1 MDELAGELGNELGEL
16 ESAAPM
22 NSVDGG
28 MRAGANCERDQVAQ
42 PAWGTRGDSPGP
54 RGCWAVKKDGAA
66 CAAAVRADGDFCNAH
81 SGIGVAA
88 DPAKHSPVG
97 SARAAERRRARA
109 DLRLIIG
116 NTRMD
121 TPRAALR
128 ALAIVNAERLAGTTI
143 AAALDPALPGL
154 ARAKL
159 ALEVI
164 EAVDPKVTTSLAV
177 TGELDVEQAS
187 LGQLMAL
194 AAERGIDLERPADPS
209 PARMVEPGP
218 AS

>member
-1 MDELAGELGNELGEL
+1 
-16 ESAAPM
+16 
-22 NSVDGG
+22 V
-28 MRAGANCERDQVAQ
+28 
-42 PAWGTRGDSPGP
+42 
-54 RGCWAVKKDGAA
+54 
-66 CAAAVRADGDFCNAH
+66 
-81 SGIGVAA
+81 
-88 DPAKHSPVG
+88 
-97 SARAAERRRARA
+97 AAERRRARA
-109 DLRLIIG
+109 DLRMIIG

-177 TGELDVEQAS
+177 TGELDMEQAS
-187 LGQLMAL
+187 LGQLIAL
-194 AAERGIDLERPADPS
+194 AEARGISLERPPHPS
-209 PARMVEPGP
+209 THGVVEPGP
-218 AS
+218 GS